1 MSRDNP
7 TVRQFNRFL
16 RGAFPFSSCPFDF
29 RDKGRAID
37 QHVLY
42 MLDRTQSMFKWS
54 GLPDSIPQRILELY
68 LQINGNVCFYQY
80 EGTLYVF
87 TGGLGG
93 EPDVYYRPTLYTVAN
108 PALRF
113 SKALEIDKECVIMPN
128 DSLYRGLLPL
138 FERYST
144 MIAETE
150 LSMTLALVNTR
161 TTAVIS
167 ASDDRTK
174 ASAGKYLE
182 DLRDGKQGII
192 GENAVLEGV
201 KVQPYA
207 ASGTSNYLINLIE
220 FMQYTKASWFNELG
234 LNANYNMKRESINSG
249 ESQLNNDA
257 LLPLVD
263 DMLNARQLAAEKV
276 NAMFGLSLS
285 VSLASSWEDNQEEI
299 DSEQKAITEDDS
311 VLDTEGG
318 DANVEENPIE

>member
-1 MSRDNP
+1 MSSENP

-37 QHVLY
+37 QHILY

-68 LQINGNVCFYQY
+68 LQINGNVCFYEY

-113 SKALEIDKECVIMPN
+113 SKSLEIDKECVIMPN
-128 DSLYRGLLPL
+128 DSLYRGLIPL

-150 LSMTLALVNTR
+150 LSMSLALVNTR

-174 ASAGKYLE
+174 ASASKYLD

-192 GENAVLEGV
+192 GENAILEGV

-207 ASGTSNYLINLIE
+207 ASGSSNYLTNLIE

-263 DMLNARQLAAEKV
+263 DMLNARKLAAEKV

-299 DSEQKAITEDDS
+299 DSEQEAITEDDS
-311 VLDTEGG
+311 VSDNEGG

>member
-1 MSRDNP
+1 MSRENP

-16 RGAFPFSSCPFDF
+16 RGAFPFSSCSFDF

-37 QHVLY
+37 QHILY

-68 LQINGNVCFYQY
+68 LQINGNVCFYKY

-113 SKALEIDKECVIMPN
+113 SKSLEIDKECVIMPN
-128 DSLYRGLLPL
+128 DSLYRGLIPL

-174 ASAGKYLE
+174 ASASKYLD

-207 ASGTSNYLINLIE
+207 ASGSSNYLTNLIE

-263 DMLNARQLAAEKV
+263 DMLNARRLAADKV

-299 DSEQKAITEDDS
+299 DSEQKAITENDS
-311 VLDTEGG
+311 VLDNEGG
-318 DANVEENPIE
+318 DANVEENQIE

>member
-1 MSRDNP
+1 MSNENT

-29 RDKGRAID
+29 RDKDRAID
-37 QHVLY
+37 QHILY

-68 LQINGNVCFYQY
+68 LQINGNVCFYKY

-113 SKALEIDKECVIMPN
+113 SKSLEIDKECVIMPN
-128 DSLYRGLLPL
+128 DSLYRGLIPL

-174 ASAGKYLE
+174 ASASKYLD
-182 DLRDGKQGII
+182 DLRNGKQGII

-207 ASGTSNYLINLIE
+207 ASGSSNYLTNLIE

-263 DMLNARQLAAEKV
+263 DMLNVRKLAAEKV

-299 DSEQKAITEDDS
+299 DSEQEAITEDDS
-311 VLDTEGG
+311 VLDNEGG
-318 DANVEENPIE
+318 DTNVEKNTIE

>member
-1 MSRDNP
+1 MSNENP

-68 LQINGNVCFYQY
+68 LQINGNVCFYKY

-113 SKALEIDKECVIMPN
+113 SKSLEIDKECVIMPN
-128 DSLYRGLLPL
+128 DSLYRGLIPL

-174 ASAGKYLE
+174 ASASKYLD
-182 DLRDGKQGII
+182 DLRNGKQGII

-207 ASGTSNYLINLIE
+207 ASGSSNYLTNLIE
-220 FMQYTKASWFNELG
+220 FQQYTKASWFNELG

-263 DMLNARQLAAEKV
+263 DMLNARKLAAEKV

-299 DSEQKAITEDDS
+299 NSEQKAITENDS
-311 VLDTEGG
+311 VLDNEGG
-318 DANVEENPIE
+318 DANVEENQIE